1 MQYFP
6 RRCSVICRKIEKSDP
21 FMTVENGVEFVEEG
35 IDVYEIL
42 DFSLLGFDKPF
53 PFARGDKVICSAVGK
68 RVNGTKD
75 IFSMNPEYV
84 AAKILV

>member
-1 MQYFP
+1 MRYFP
-6 RRCSVICRKIEKSDP
+6 RRCSVICRKIESSDLR
-21 FMTVENGVEFVEEG
+21 MSLEDGVEFAEEG
-35 IDVYEIL
+35 VDVYEIL

-53 PFARGDKVICSAVGK
+53 PFSRGDKVICSAVGR